1 MTFVLAIGD
10 YHPPQQLTSA
20 KLPPPTHRLTHQPKA
35 KHKLRSYAIS
45 IMFAYL
51 AKKIARPLPAVD
63 GDKKKKFKTG
73 DRALSRSLNASTPS
87 SWKWNRLQNEKKNTK
102 NSASLPVSTSTT
114 LFAYL
119 AKKIARPLPAVDGDK
134 KKKFKTGDRALSR
147 SLNASTP
154 SSKKRL
160 QNEKK
165 NTKNSAS
172 LPVSTSTTL
181 ASAEYGTNIMSAND
195 EWWSSER
202 DGVAPGTKRRRKPNP
217 KFATSVDTAVADAA
231 ANTIAATTPSPPKN
245 NPILPETATA
255 RKRPIN
261 TVEHQTP
268 KSAPKRNRY
277 ITPTA
282 VAEGE
287 DTTEEDCNCN
297 EDTKDTNTI
306 IPQISYYNYQST
318 EFVGWRRLDLM
329 EKLTATVGDF
339 YIMIIPAYKKEG
351 VGTTLPRIRENIK
364 RLVKASS
371 PEIFQDVNMS
381 DIQSTFQNLLLSKG
395 SIIRR
400 NKVEYWEFTVEVCKY
415 PKRYDLSNPNFP

>member
-1 MTFVLAIGD
+1 
-10 YHPPQQLTSA
+10 
-20 KLPPPTHRLTHQPKA
+20 
-35 KHKLRSYAIS
+35 
-45 IMFAYL
+45 MFAYL

-87 SWKWNRLQNEKKNTK
+87 SWKW
-102 NSASLPVSTSTT
+102 
-114 LFAYL
+114 
-119 AKKIARPLPAVDGDK
+119 
-134 KKKFKTGDRALSR
+134 
-147 SLNASTP
+147 
-154 SSKKRL
+154 KRL

-181 ASAEYGTNIMSAND
+181 ASQ
-195 EWWSSER
+195 
-202 DGVAPGTKRRRKPNP
+202 APTVS
-217 KFATSVDTAVADAA
+217 T
-231 ANTIAATTPSPPKN
+231 
-245 NPILPETATA
+245 

-297 EDTKDTNTI
+297 EDMKDTNTI

-329 EKLTATVGDF
+329 EKVTATVGDF
-339 YIMIIPAYKKEG
+339 YIMIIPAYKKEE

-371 PEIFQDVNMS
+371 PEIFQDVKMS

-395 SIIRR
+395 SIIKEIRSSIGSLQL
-400 NKVEYWEFTVEVCKY
+400 
-415 PKRYDLSNPNFP
+415 RYANTQKDTTFPIRKES

>member
-87 SWKWNRLQNEKKNTK
+87 SWKW
-102 NSASLPVSTSTT
+102 
-114 LFAYL
+114 
-119 AKKIARPLPAVDGDK
+119 
-134 KKKFKTGDRALSR
+134 
-147 SLNASTP
+147 
-154 SSKKRL
+154 KRL

-297 EDTKDTNTI
+297 EDMKDTNTI

-329 EKLTATVGDF
+329 EKVTATVGDF
-339 YIMIIPAYKKEG
+339 YIMIIPAYKKEE

-371 PEIFQDVNMS
+371 PEIFQDVKMS

-395 SIIRR
+395 SIIKEIRSSIGSLQL
-400 NKVEYWEFTVEVCKY
+400 
-415 PKRYDLSNPNFP
+415 RYANTQKDTTFPIRKES